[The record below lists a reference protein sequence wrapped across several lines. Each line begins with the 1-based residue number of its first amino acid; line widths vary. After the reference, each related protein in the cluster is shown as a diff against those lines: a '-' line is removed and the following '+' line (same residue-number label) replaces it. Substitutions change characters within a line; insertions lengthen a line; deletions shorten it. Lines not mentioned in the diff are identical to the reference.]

1 MFERWLNRKNR
12 KRAREIACETWV
24 QSSFDATR
32 ATELAKVKV
41 ADDKAKGTYGNV
53 LVAVMVAYYVML
65 LIQMAYKYWK
75 SKQVQHPPAQSE
87 PGEPFGLTGGAK

>member
-1 MFERWLNRKNR
+1 MFERWLSRENRE
-12 KRAREIACETWV
+12 RAREIACETWV
-24 QSSFDATR
+24 DSSFDAPQ
-32 ATELAKVKV
+32 ATELAKAKI

-65 LIQMAYKYWK
+65 LVQMAYKYWK

-87 PGEPFGLTGGAK
+87 PGEPFGLTGGAS